1 MFGDYGSVFDAA
13 TADNVSVRDRALSV
27 AQLEPGRATVYGAH
41 QAGGMLMQNLAGM
54 AGMKTARQEKA
65 ELITKIMEE
74 SQGLDPN
81 NPNSSLILSQKFASA
96 GFPNIAQKFAQ
107 KYRDMSVKD
116 REQERLEESAA
127 TLKEYYEK
135 TTEIQADRLEFEG
148 EKEVTRK
155 EELAAALKVSLA
167 EVTRLINKG
176 ELIEIPVEGNTTG
189 AMMWA
194 RFTYDKEGLN
204 QKITPLKS
212 PAVTQGAVT
221 DVSTTSP
228 TDDTPAAVAT
238 EEVLNLNTHEGLANS
253 GLMISSFGQD
263 IGAKQRIDAEKR
275 ERIAAN
281 IETSYKGD
289 SESTEGIKDIRELIR
304 EAVSGGELGVWDGSL
319 TDSTVYRDLG
329 RNLATLTSSERLAE
343 KQISAEEAAALRI
356 AKDRE
361 NIKYGPA
368 LQRSGDAERIA
379 MGAMMQ
385 IGTEGDKAKSEILA
399 DQIGADIGSYD
410 LILGNDREWN
420 KFNVVG
426 EENVAFGVTPTFARS
441 NNMYERALSLPE
453 VYKSG
458 SFAFGPDTYNP
469 EAFKTALNKSFDREG
484 EIVTKEE
491 RRRYILAGLVIP
503 FVTRLESD
511 IEGERPGPMSQEQLN
526 YHIAKYREEEKK

>member
-1 MFGDYGSVFDAA
+1 
-13 TADNVSVRDRALSV
+13 
-27 AQLEPGRATVYGAH
+27 
-41 QAGGMLMQNLAGM
+41 
-54 AGMKTARQEKA
+54 
-65 ELITKIMEE
+65 
-74 SQGLDPN
+74 
-81 NPNSSLILSQKFASA
+81 
-96 GFPNIAQKFAQ
+96 
-107 KYRDMSVKD
+107 
-116 REQERLEESAA
+116 
-127 TLKEYYEK
+127 
-135 TTEIQADRLEFEG
+135 
-148 EKEVTRK
+148 
-155 EELAAALKVSLA
+155 
-167 EVTRLINKG
+167 
-176 ELIEIPVEGNTTG
+176 
-189 AMMWA
+189 
-194 RFTYDKEGLN
+194 
-204 QKITPLKS
+204 
-212 PAVTQGAVT
+212 
-221 DVSTTSP
+221 
-228 TDDTPAAVAT
+228 
-238 EEVLNLNTHEGLANS
+238 
-253 GLMISSFGQD
+253 MISNFGQD

-304 EAVSGGELGVWDGSL
+304 EAASGGELGVWDGSL

-329 RNLATLTSSERLAE
+329 RNLATLTSGERLAE
-343 KQISAEEAAALRI
+343 KQLSAEAAAELRL

-385 IGTEGDKAKSEILA
+385 IGSEGDKAKSEILA

-410 LILGNDREWN
+410 LILGNDREWD
-420 KFNVVG
+420 KFNVEG

-458 SFAFGPDTYNP
+458 AYAFGPDTYNP
-469 EAFKTALNKSFDREG
+469 EAFKTALNKSFDRGG

-491 RRRYILAGLVIP
+491 RRRYILSGLVIP

-526 YHIAKYREEEKK
+526 YYIAKYREEEKK